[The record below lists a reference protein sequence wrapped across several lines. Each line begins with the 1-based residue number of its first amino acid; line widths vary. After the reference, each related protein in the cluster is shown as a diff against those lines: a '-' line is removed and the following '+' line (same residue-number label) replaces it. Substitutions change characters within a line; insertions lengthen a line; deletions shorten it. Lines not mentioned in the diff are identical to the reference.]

1 MKIKSL
7 FFGIAKDLSGSAEL
21 ILDIPVNMTIGE
33 FESLLSE
40 RLSGLKDTQNFAFA
54 ANESFVERDYH
65 IKENDVI
72 AILPP
77 VSGG

>member
-1 MKIKSL
+1 VIIKAL
-7 FFGIAKDLSGSAEL
+7 FFGIARDLSGSAEL

-33 FESLLSE
+33 FESLLSQ
-40 RLSGLKDTQNFAFA
+40 RFSGLKDIKNFAFA

-65 IKENDVI
+65 IKENDI
-72 AILPP
+72 LALLPP